1 MMNYSHAS
9 QYHLQ
14 GEKLS
19 KAMHSANQAELIAL
33 QISRVKNLASNG
45 TTICLLHLNSLQI
58 TTLLTKH
65 LR

>member
-1 MMNYSHAS
+1 MNYSHAS

-19 KAMHSANQAELIAL
+19 KAMHAAKQAELIAL
-33 QISRVKNLASNG
+33 QISRVKNLVSNA
-45 TTICLLHLNSLQI
+45 TTVCLLHLNSLQI
-58 TTLLTKH
+58 NELLCEH

>member
-14 GEKLS
+14 GEKWS
-19 KAMHSANQAELIAL
+19 KAMNSAKQAELIAL
-33 QISRVKNLASNG
+33 QISRVKNLATDG
-45 TTICLLHLNSLQI
+45 TTVCLLHLNALQI
-58 TTLLTKH
+58 SELLVKH

>member
-1 MMNYSHAS
+1 MVNYSHAA

-19 KAMHSANQAELIAL
+19 KAMHAANQAELMAL
-33 QISRVKNLASNG
+33 QISRVKNLATNG
-45 TTICLLHLNSLQI
+45 STVCLLHLNLVQI
-58 TTLLTKH
+58 NELLTQH